1 MQEKLYR
8 FVFDKQTGLYKGL
21 TYEQPWAENTTVL
34 QPHFE
39 AGFKTV
45 FDFEFS
51 AWKLVP
57 QEIFFKQMSC
67 IDRIGNVVEFKNNVV
82 RVLFQRLN
90 ENIEEKFVDTCKL
103 VKLCHEKNDLKFH
116 QMYLENR
123 LNYSDLKKEILL
135 LSCDLGSTNRH
146 LGYLEDLL
154 IDIRDAQKDHYL
166 YSRKSYWTSRFIDS
180 VTKFAMCSRDIFFKF
195 FNS

>member
-1 MQEKLYR
+1 MNNKLYR
-8 FVFDKQTGLYKGL
+8 FTFDKQSGLYKGL
-21 TYEQPWAENTTVL
+21 TYDQPWCDNSTVI

-45 FDFEFS
+45 FDFAFG

-57 QEIFFKQMSC
+57 QEIFYKQMSSADE
-67 IDRIGNVVEFKNNVV
+67 IQNVVEFKNNVV
-82 RVLFQRLN
+82 RVLFKSL
-90 ENIEEKFVDTCKL
+90 
-103 VKLCHEKNDLKFH
+103 HEKIAENFVALKSDIEVNDTR
-116 QMYLENR
+116 NI
-123 LNYSDLKKEILL
+123 LNTEKIIREVLINKSEILQL
-135 LSCDLGSTNRH
+135 HCDIRSTNQH

-180 VTKFAMCSRDIFFKF
+180 ITKFAMRCRDIFFKF